1 LKEKQILVDQPCCM
15 FVPHAVAIREG
26 QEIVVKNSAPIAHS
40 THWTGALKNPGGN
53 RMAPAGQSLTIDGL
67 KADKYPVKLSCDIHP
82 WMGGWIRVFDHPYFA
97 VTEENGKFEIKSAP
111 VGRCRLV
118 VWHET
123 VGWVPPRVAGGEP
136 GVPIDVKADG
146 LDAGKIE
153 MRVP

>member
-1 LKEKQILVDQPCCM
+1 LVVNKSNLGVRWAFVWLAPENKSGPPLAIFPALKELKEKQILVDQPCCM

-40 THWTGALKNPGGN
+40 THWTGDLKNPGGN

-97 VTEENGKFEIKSAP
+97 VTDENGKFEIKSAP

-118 VWHET
+118 VW
-123 VGWVPPRVAGGEP
+123 
-136 GVPIDVKADG
+136 
-146 LDAGKIE
+146 
-153 MRVP
+153 